1 MNALV
6 RMAEIRKSI
15 EQEIV
20 LSLEQLVMQKHI
32 PASVFSFL
40 EELKENNNREWF
52 NENKERYQEQ
62 HGLVVQF
69 ADELLTK
76 MKQVD
81 NIETASGKKSIFRI
95 YKDVRFSKEKSPYK
109 TNIGG
114 AFTRATKELRG
125 GYYFHI
131 EPGNCF
137 LGGGFWGPSPE
148 DLKHIRLQIA
158 ADPEPLQEILSS
170 KEFIST
176 FGKLEGEQL
185 KTAPKGFDKGHPA
198 IHLINYKQFLLVK
211 RFTDKQ
217 AQSTNYLENV
227 FTTFQAMRPFF
238 DYMSEILTTDL
249 NGEPR

>member
-1 MNALV
+1 
-6 RMAEIRKSI
+6 
-15 EQEIV
+15 
-20 LSLEQLVMQKHI
+20 MQTFI

-52 NENKERYQEQ
+52 QLNKERYHEQ
-62 HGLVVQF
+62 HRFVVQF
-69 ADELLTK
+69 ADDLLVK

-81 NIETASGKKSIFRI
+81 NIETVNGKKSIFRI
-95 YKDVRFSKEKSPYK
+95 NKDVRFSKDKSPYK

-137 LGGGFWGPSPE
+137 LGGGFWGPSPD
-148 DLKHIRLQIA
+148 DLKHIRMQIA
-158 ADPEPLQEILSS
+158 ADPEPLQAILNA
-170 KEFIST
+170 KEFISL

-185 KTAPKGFDKGHPA
+185 KTAPKGFDKEHPA
-198 IHLINYKQFLLVK
+198 IQLINYKQFLLVK

-217 AQSTNYLENV
+217 VQSGKYLETL

-249 NGEPR
+249 NGEPLF

>member
-1 MNALV
+1 
-6 RMAEIRKSI
+6 
-15 EQEIV
+15 
-20 LSLEQLVMQKHI
+20 MQKHI
-32 PASVFSFL
+32 PTSVFSFL

-52 NENKERYQEQ
+52 HENKERYQEQ
-62 HGLVVQF
+62 HGFVVQF
-69 ADELLTK
+69 ADELLEK

-81 NIETASGKKSIFRI
+81 NIETANGKKSIFRI
-95 YKDVRFSKEKSPYK
+95 HKDVRFSKDKSPYK

-148 DLKHIRLQIA
+148 DLKHIRMQIA

-185 KTAPKGFDKGHPA
+185 KTAPKGFDKDHSA

-217 AQSTNYLENV
+217 AQSNNYLENV

-249 NGEPR
+249 NGEPIWTK

>member
-15 EQEIV
+15 DQEIV
-20 LSLEQLVMQKHI
+20 LSLEQLVMQKNI

-52 NENKERYQEQ
+52 QVNKERYHEQ
-62 HGLVVQF
+62 YHSVALF
-69 ADELLTK
+69 ADTLLSE
-76 MKQVD
+76 MKQCD
-81 NIETASGKKSIFRI
+81 NIETVSGKKSLFRI
-95 YKDVRFSKEKSPYK
+95 HKDVRFSKDKSPYK

-158 ADPEPLQEILSS
+158 ADPEPLREILSS

-185 KTAPKGFDKGHPA
+185 KTAPKGFDKDHPA
-198 IHLINYKQFLLVK
+198 IDLINFKQFLLVK
-211 RFTDKQ
+211 NFTDKQ
-217 AQSTNYLENV
+217 AQSEKYLENV
-227 FTTFQAMRPFF
+227 FATFQAMRPFF

-249 NGEPR
+249 NGEPL

>member
-1 MNALV
+1 
-6 RMAEIRKSI
+6 
-15 EQEIV
+15 
-20 LSLEQLVMQKHI
+20 MQKHI

-40 EELKENNNREWF
+40 EELKENNNRDWF
-52 NENKERYQEQ
+52 QHNKERYQEQ
-62 HGLVVQF
+62 YNSVALF
-69 ADELLTK
+69 ADALLSEI
-76 MKQVD
+76 KQCD
-81 NIETASGKKSIFRI
+81 NIETVSGKKSLFRI
-95 YKDVRFSKEKSPYK
+95 HKDVRFSKDKSPYK

-158 ADPEPLQEILSS
+158 ADPEPLREILSS

-185 KTAPKGFDKGHPA
+185 KSSPKGFDKDHPA
-198 IHLINYKQFLLVK
+198 IDLINYKQFLLVK
-211 RFTDKQ
+211 KFTDKQ
-217 AQSTNYLENV
+217 AQSETYLKNV
-227 FTTFQAMRPFF
+227 VSTFQSMRPFF